1 MLLCF
6 QFNAHIQEGRF
17 EVIALL
23 TSLQA
28 CLLIFLHIEGSLRG
42 KMSSEATAKEVLYKP
57 VDIEEDTPRKR

>member
-1 MLLCF
+1 M
-6 QFNAHIQEGRF
+6 
-17 EVIALL
+17 VALL
-23 TSLQA
+23 ISLQA